1 VAFAIKMV
9 IRLVCA
15 PKLPGPPRSSGMV
28 MQWMAGLPLSGNGRG
43 IAGRRSSFP

>member
-15 PKLPGPPRSSGMV
+15 PKLLGPPRSSGMV
-28 MQWMAGLPLSGNGRG
+28 MQWMVIRLKRIYN
-43 IAGRRSSFP
+43 F